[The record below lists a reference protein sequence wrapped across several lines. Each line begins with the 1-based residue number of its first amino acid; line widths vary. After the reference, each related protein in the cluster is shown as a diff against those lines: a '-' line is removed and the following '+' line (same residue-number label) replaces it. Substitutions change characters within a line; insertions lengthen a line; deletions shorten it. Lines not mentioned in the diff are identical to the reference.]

1 MDAENDT
8 SNRIWPA
15 TGIWGASYRIM
26 FPLTA
31 IWAIFSVTIWVVPF
45 ALMSVP
51 NPMNWHIHEMVIG
64 LGSAA
69 LLGYLP
75 SAISSWTGRAPVT
88 GWPVKAMAG
97 LWISAR
103 LAMYFAS
110 YLPDWCVAVVN
121 AAVFWSCAAVL
132 ISEALMGAVAKIW
145 AYIAFLL
152 IAGCVAGVSSAPDF
166 GEPLLVI
173 WLFVSLLTVVGTR
186 MGYGFLQSQAQRN
199 GETVKPDQRWL
210 TWIAV
215 FAPLLLIVAFFELAD
230 GVVMARLVFLIG
242 AMCLTIQC
250 ANWPL
255 KWAKGQG
262 LIIMT
267 CVGVFWVPIGLW
279 AVVLELF
286 DLSPPSF
293 SSTTHAPIMGA
304 LSSLIMA
311 VMARPHAR
319 RTEAGLTTGPGVFAA
334 FLFLQIAIFCRLADA
349 VMISFWV
356 WVLAWGMFLV
366 TVWPRIDAPI
376 PRPIFSGTRQKRATI
391 QSDH

>member
-1 MDAENDT
+1 
-8 SNRIWPA
+8 
-15 TGIWGASYRIM
+15 M

-31 IWAIFSVTIWVVPF
+31 IWAILSVTIWVGQF
-45 ALMSVP
+45 AHMSVP

-75 SAISSWTGRAPVT
+75 SAVSSWTGRAPVT
-88 GWPVKAMAG
+88 GWPVKVMAG

-103 LAMYFAS
+103 LAMYFTS

-121 AAVFWSCAAVL
+121 AAVFWSCATVL
-132 ISEALMGAVAKIW
+132 INEAVKGAGAKIW
-145 AYIAFLL
+145 AYIGFLMV
-152 IAGCVAGVSSAPDF
+152 AGCVAGMSSVSDF

-173 WLFVSLLTVVGTR
+173 WLFVSLLIVVGTR
-186 MGYGFLQSQAQRN
+186 MAYGFLRSQAQRN

-210 TWIAV
+210 TWTAV

-230 GVVMARLVFLIG
+230 GLVMARLVFLIG
-242 AMCLTIQC
+242 ATCLTIQC

-262 LIIMT
+262 LITMT
-267 CVGVFWVPIGLW
+267 CVGVFWVPIGFW

-286 DLSPPSF
+286 DLSPLSF
-293 SSTTHAPIMGA
+293 SSTTHTPIMGA

-349 VMISFWV
+349 VMISYWV

-366 TVWPRIDAPI
+366 TVWPRITTPI